1 LASRIGVELK
11 RVLLLGCVPETLG
24 PDVGQMG
31 LSAAVAAAV
40 SDAVNL
46 VDSLVTRILAGE
58 WPTRK

>member
-1 LASRIGVELK
+1 
-11 RVLLLGCVPETLG
+11 VPETLG
-24 PDVGQMG
+24 PDEGQMG

-58 WPTRK
+58 WPARK